1 MRKRTEGDRCARS
14 GEGGGEGEDAARE
27 SSANDG
33 GRGGEGIG
41 RRRETHATKV
51 TQSSPASASASAV
64 MTRVR
69 RSGGVARTSVRCD
82 AEVQFFLGG
91 ADLGAP
97 RGGLHSAMGDAG
109 SEDELPDFTPNI
121 YKVVRELKRED
132 HRAYNCLASIVQDAA
147 FVRAVAAA
155 YPAFAR
161 FANLRCG
168 VWYAGAGRGAS
179 TASRERVDP
188 LPPPDLDDQRV
199 ATDGT
204 CYFKSTDGHCNNW
217 SFSAVR
223 LNLHV
228 AEAAA
233 RRRGCL
239 VVDATRSATKRFP
252 DSLSKTVPIWAD
264 VINRAVADHRERA
277 ALKRREEGEESSP
290 PRDDAPL
297 DRDDAAEPTP
307 PAATK
312 DPWRDGP
319 HLPPWISDNE
329 RHQIQRRV
337 PGFCAALRAVEPKLD
352 ALAATLAAPLR
363 CVWVSSETYERG
375 LPNFSSD
382 FRAFTPLVLV
392 TASAPLWRHGE
403 RRSTAEGQSFAYIPG
418 AGDDEESWAG
428 GLAADVF
435 WSRRRA
441 LVGEGGEVCE
451 ARLRSEGWG
460 ETRNDRKRERRRRA
474 SSSRRRRGAGGEE
487 GDGGAGGEEDED
499 GGAFFSFA
507 DEGLPTASRD
517 SDDSAAALG
526 RLRVGPPAPD
536 ADADADADPSRLA
549 AVGTL
554 GGPAARRAALEKM
567 SARPVGSGDEDSPL
581 RGIALGSASA
591 LADPATVARFDA
603 ALYVG
608 DAAPS
613 VVFGATPPS
622 RAEAEASSRRNDSSE
637 PSSSSSPPP
646 PPSPSR
652 AFGSLRFFRHVRMR
666 KAKVARLDVAAGLPA
681 ALAVREEARRGGGA
695 PTLVAC
701 EDGTD
706 HCVGVAVARLCERF
720 ATDVVATK
728 ADVRKAL
735 AEVAARHPE
744 AAPTRGTLK
753 QVFHHLTRGREGEEG

>member
-1 MRKRTEGDRCARS
+1 M
-14 GEGGGEGEDAARE
+14 
-27 SSANDG
+27 
-33 GRGGEGIG
+33 
-41 RRRETHATKV
+41 
-51 TQSSPASASASAV
+51 
-64 MTRVR
+64 
-69 RSGGVARTSVRCD
+69 
-82 AEVQFFLGG
+82 
-91 ADLGAP
+91 
-97 RGGLHSAMGDAG
+97 
-109 SEDELPDFTPNI
+109 
-121 YKVVRELKRED
+121 
-132 HRAYNCLASIVQDAA
+132 
-147 FVRAVAAA
+147 
-155 YPAFAR
+155 
-161 FANLRCG
+161 
-168 VWYAGAGRGAS
+168 
-179 TASRERVDP
+179 
-188 LPPPDLDDQRV
+188 
-199 ATDGT
+199 
-204 CYFKSTDGHCNNW
+204 
-217 SFSAVR
+217 
-223 LNLHV
+223 
-228 AEAAA
+228 
-233 RRRGCL
+233 
-239 VVDATRSATKRFP
+239 
-252 DSLSKTVPIWAD
+252 
-264 VINRAVADHRERA
+264 
-277 ALKRREEGEESSP
+277 
-290 PRDDAPL
+290 
-297 DRDDAAEPTP
+297 
-307 PAATK
+307 
-312 DPWRDGP
+312 
-319 HLPPWISDNE
+319 
-329 RHQIQRRV
+329 
-337 PGFCAALRAVEPKLD
+337 RAVEPNLD

-375 LPNFSSD
+375 LPNFSSDDQLLSRLAADDASSFDSSRD

-507 DEGLPTASRD
+507 DEGPPTASRD

-526 RLRVGPPAPD
+526 RLRVGPPAPY
-536 ADADADADPSRLA
+536 ADADADPSRLA

-567 SARPVGSGDEDSPL
+567 SARPVGSGGVRWLASAPDEDSGDEDSPL

-681 ALAVREEARRGGGA
+681 ALAFLEEARRGGA
-695 PTLVAC
+695 AATLVAC